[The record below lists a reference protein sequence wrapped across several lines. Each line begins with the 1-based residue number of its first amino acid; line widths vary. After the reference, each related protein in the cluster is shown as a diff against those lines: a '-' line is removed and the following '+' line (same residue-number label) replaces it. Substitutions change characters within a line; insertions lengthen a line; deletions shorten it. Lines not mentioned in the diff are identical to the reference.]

1 MSEAKF
7 VTSSISEDYQFQPY
21 KDNKEKWRQARLMA
35 LRKLEA
41 LVAAAHGRM
50 DDDDSSSEPEEDQE
64 LHEPR
69 QSSLRDC
76 LIELSALCNKS

>member
-7 VTSSISEDYQFQPY
+7 VTSSITEDYQFEPFT
-21 KDNKEKWRQARLMA
+21 DNKAKWREARLTA

-50 DDDDSSSEPEEDQE
+50 DDDDSSFDPEEDQE
-64 LHEPR
+64 LREPR